1 LKQSKRQ
8 ARDRNRQAKKQ
19 TTGVGRPPT
28 GAFCPS
34 CGTPVRP
41 DARFCHHCGT
51 GLGERPVPKRWNTPT
66 IVLYSVI
73 ALGVVVAV
81 AGALFMTGEIP
92 ATAPAPSAPAAPST
106 ATGQPDIS
114 NMSPRE
120 AADRL
125 FNRVVMASEQDNID
139 EALQFAPMAIQA
151 YERVDRLDAD
161 AHYHMGLI
169 YEVTGDFDNVRNQVA
184 IIKQYA
190 PDHLLGLILEH
201 NIAEQEGN
209 AFGAAR
215 SAAAFAAAYDAEI
228 RAGRPEYDAHRKTI
242 ENFRTENTSR

>member
-1 LKQSKRQ
+1 MKQSKRQ
-8 ARDRNRQAKKQ
+8 ARDRNRQARKQ
-19 TTGVGRPPT
+19 SGGASQPAT

-34 CGTPVRP
+34 CGTPVQP
-41 DARFCHHCGT
+41 DASFCHRCGSA
-51 GLGERPVPKRWNTPT
+51 LGKQQTPGRWNTPT

-73 ALGVVVAV
+73 ALGVVVV
-81 AGALFMTGEIP
+81 AAGVIFMTGESP
-92 ATAPAPSAPAAPST
+92 GVAPPPSAPAAAS
-106 ATGQPDIS
+106 GQPDIS

-151 YERVDRLDAD
+151 YESVARLDAD

-201 NIAEQEGN
+201 GAAEKSGDP
-209 AFGAAR
+209 FGAAR
-215 SAAAFAAAYDAEI
+215 AAAAFAAAYDAEI

-242 ENFRTENTSR
+242 ETFRADNASQ